1 MLPPQQLNHLPWI
14 QLKVSQLKTQ
24 QKTEAFTWREGR
36 GLLFLPWL
44 PSLCFHEIGYCV
56 ISLFIIPFLLV
67 LFLFC

>member
-36 GLLFLPWL
+36 GLLFFALAP
-44 PSLCFHEIGYCV
+44 
-56 ISLFIIPFLLV
+56 
-67 LFLFC
+67 